1 MEQLDSWRAIYG
13 INCRRQEI
21 FGWIQILLGLSFIIN
36 FNIRRK
42 RKLYGNIDGTDIF
55 STLDVLIS
63 LTFDSV
69 YDFSLLSLHTA
80 IRTLF
85 HGSWAYFFFTQCVD
99 QFFVQLLFAP
109 SPSAPSP
116 KRSRI
121 DPPRPP
127 PDQAPAARRDG
138 PWPNEAHESRPRGH
152 DAPYHD
158 RGLPPPPLDE
168 RRDMAARPSR
178 PPPPIEEKLGYAKNE
193 RPMPDDR
200 ARQDNGYPVRAHV
213 LRSLLSRRYSWG
225 LQMKA

>member
-1 MEQLDSWRAIYG
+1 MCGGQLEQLDSWRAIYG

-85 HGSWAYFFFTQCVD
+85 HGSWAYSFHAICWSVLCAALVCAVALGPFPEAQPHRPAATS
-99 QFFVQLLFAP
+99 ARP
-109 SPSAPSP
+109 SPSS
-116 KRSRI
+116 
-121 DPPRPP
+121 PPR
-127 PDQAPAARRDG
+127 
-138 PWPNEAHESRPRGH
+138 
-152 DAPYHD
+152 
-158 RGLPPPPLDE
+158 
-168 RRDMAARPSR
+168 
-178 PPPPIEEKLGYAKNE
+178 
-193 RPMPDDR
+193 
-200 ARQDNGYPVRAHV
+200 
-213 LRSLLSRRYSWG
+213 RSLA
-225 LQMKA
+225 Q